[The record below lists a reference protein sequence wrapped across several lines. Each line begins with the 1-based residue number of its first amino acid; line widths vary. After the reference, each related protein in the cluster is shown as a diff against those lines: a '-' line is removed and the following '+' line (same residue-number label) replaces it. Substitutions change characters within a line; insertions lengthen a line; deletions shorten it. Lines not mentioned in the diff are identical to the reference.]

1 MRADAGSTMAN
12 QVQTVAVETGEA
24 TVTPTP
30 PAHWLVAQLQRLG
43 IERIVA
49 LVVTILAL
57 IGLFAFIV
65 VRAVEPRYTLLYA
78 GMALDDTRTVTTRL
92 DAMGVAYRLSA
103 QGDAVLVPADRV
115 LELRMALASDGLPGG
130 GVVGYEIFDSADS
143 FGTTEFLSNV
153 NLKRAMEG
161 ELARTI
167 QSLRAVRSARVH
179 LVQPRREL
187 FRRDTA
193 PASASVFLAVG
204 PGGLGR
210 GEIAA
215 IRHLV
220 AAAVPGLEANRITVA
235 DDQGRLLAR
244 GGEGGDALGALDDT
258 EGYRSLFEA
267 RLQEKILQLLER
279 SLGPGRVEAQVTAEL
294 DFDSTTTTEEIF
306 DPERQV
312 VRSTQ
317 IVDETTDLDERQPS
331 DRVTVANNLPGGAA
345 DETAATSREQRARS
359 EETINYEISRIVRN
373 QTRRG
378 GRLERLSVAVQVDGT
393 YRTGEAGE
401 VVFEPLSA
409 AELGEL
415 EQLVR
420 SAVGLD
426 ESRGDTLS
434 IVSRRLAMPEP
445 MAGTP
450 APLLG
455 LERADWLRLGEIG
468 GLALLALLVL
478 LLGVRPLLRKLA
490 TPVAAAADDPRAP
503 RLLTGPDG
511 KQLLVH
517 MPGGQMV
524 RIDER
529 GRPMLVG
536 PDGEPLPVEPEPE
549 AERISLKHI
558 EGSVNASMLGEM
570 SELVKTRPEDA
581 IRVIRTWLHQQ

>member
-1 MRADAGSTMAN
+1 MAN
-12 QVQTVAVETGEA
+12 QVQTVPVDGGDGAVAPLSTAGWLRTQLEA
-24 TVTPTP
+24 LGVE
-30 PAHWLVAQLQRLG
+30 RLL
-43 IERIVA
+43 A

-57 IGLFAFIV
+57 VGLVAFIGW
-65 VRAVEPRYTLLYA
+65 RALEPRYTLLYA
-78 GMALDDTRTVTTRL
+78 GLALEDTRTITSRL
-92 DAMGVAYRLSA
+92 DAMGEAHRLSP
-103 QGDAVLVPADRV
+103 QGDAVLVPADRA
-115 LELRMALASDGLPGG
+115 LELRMALAADGLPGG
-130 GVVGYEIFDSADS
+130 GVVGYEIFDTTDS

-187 FRRDTA
+187 FRRDQA
-193 PASASVFLAVG
+193 PASASVFLSVG

-220 AAAVPGLEANRITVA
+220 AAAVPGLDANRITVA

-244 GGEGGDALGALDDT
+244 GGEGAGDDGLLALDDT
-258 EGYRSLFEA
+258 ESYRTLFET

-317 IVDETTDLDERQPS
+317 LVDETSELDERQPS
-331 DRVTVANNLPGGAA
+331 DEVTVANNLPGGDAP
-345 DETAATSREQRARS
+345 DDAATSREQRARS
-359 EETINYEISRIVRN
+359 EETVNYEVSRIVRN
-373 QTRRG
+373 QTSRG
-378 GRLERLSVAVQVDGT
+378 GRLQRLSVAVQVDGT
-393 YRTGEAGE
+393 YRTAESGE
-401 VVFEPLSA
+401 VVFEPLPA
-409 AELGEL
+409 AELAEL

-426 ESRGDTLS
+426 DARGDTLS
-434 IVSRRLAMPEP
+434 IVSRRLVAPEP
-445 MAGTP
+445 LVGESEP
-450 APLLG
+450 PLG
-455 LERADWLRLGEIG
+455 LGRVDWVRMGELGG
-468 GLALLALLVL
+468 LLVL
-478 LLGVRPLLRKLA
+478 AILVLIFGVRPLLRRLA
-490 TPVAAAADDPRAP
+490 APVARTTDETTP
-503 RLLTGPDG
+503 RLLAGPDG

-517 MPGGQMV
+517 MPGGRTI
-524 RIDER
+524 RIDEN
-529 GRPMLVG
+529 GLPVVVG
-536 PDGEPLPVEPEPE
+536 ADGEPLADEPVPD
-549 AERISLKHI
+549 ERVSLKQI

-570 SELVKTRPEDA
+570 SELVKNRPEDA
-581 IRVIRTWLHQQ
+581 IRVIRSWLHQQ